1 MQIILRRRCTIT
13 KGSFFYKLGD
23 VQNLCKYI
31 AQESRRY
38 ALQNGGNFDVDQK
51 DVEVF
56 FGVLFYMGLAK
67 LPSIRD
73 YWRGDELGQLFV
85 QYHMTRDRFEE
96 IWRNLHFSDNND
108 KSTEDDKARKDRS
121 IVAHLNLCYQNGAQ
135 NEACQSI
142 DEHMIKFKGHSQM
155 KQYINNKP
163 IKWGFKVWQRCG
175 ASSVYLYEFDIY
187 TGRKNQPE
195 FGLGEQVVLQ
205 LTKSLQNSKI
215 KICIQI

>member
-1 MQIILRRRCTIT
+1 M
-13 KGSFFYKLGD
+13 
-23 VQNLCKYI
+23 
-31 AQESRRY
+31 
-38 ALQNGGNFDVDQK
+38 QNGRNFDVDQT

-56 FGVLFYMGLAK
+56 FGILFYMGLAK

-73 YWRGDELGQLFV
+73 YWRGDELVWQLFV

-108 KSTEDDKARKDRS
+108 KSRKVRP
-121 IVAHLNLCYQNGAQ
+121 IVAHLNFCFQNGAQ

-142 DEHMIKFKGHSQM
+142 GEMIKFKGHSQM
-155 KQYINNKP
+155 KPYIRNKP

-175 ASSVYLYEFDIY
+175 ATSGYLYEFDIY

-205 LTKSLQNSKI
+205 LTKISSKFEG
-215 KICIQI
+215 KNLL